1 MFIFVKTN
9 QMKILL
15 SPAKSIHQDKTYEK
29 LFSTEIVFKSETN
42 SLAKKLQKLS
52 GKKMEKLMHISSE
65 LAHLNVQRYAEWKDE
80 IIENTASF
88 PAIYGFNGEVYKG
101 FDADSL
107 NDKQRLFSQEHV
119 RILSGL
125 YGILRP
131 LDLIAPYRLEM
142 GTKWDITPK
151 TKNLYQFW
159 GEKIANYLK
168 EELKENEP
176 IINLASA
183 EYFKAVDLKSLNAN
197 LITPVFKEFKNGEY
211 KIIMMFAKHARG
223 AMARFIVDNELENPE
238 DLKLFSKDGYGFDAN
253 LSSET
258 EWVFTR

>member
-1 MFIFVKTN
+1 MFKFVKTN
-9 QMKILL
+9 HMKILL

-52 GKKMEKLMHISSE
+52 GKKMEKLMHISSD
-65 LAHLNVQRYAEWKDE
+65 LAHLNVQRYADWKDE

-88 PAIYGFNGEVYKG
+88 HAIYGFNGEVYKG

-107 NDKQRLFSQEHV
+107 NEKQLLYSQEHV

-125 YGILRP
+125 YGILKP

-159 GEKIANYLK
+159 GKKIANYLK

-176 IINLASA
+176 IINLAST
-183 EYFKAVDLKSLNAN
+183 EYFKAVDVKSLQAKV
-197 LITPVFKEFKNGEY
+197 ITPVFKEFKNGEY

-223 AMARFIVDNELENPE
+223 AMARYIVNNELNDPE
-238 DLKLFSKDGYGFDAN
+238 EIKLFSQDGYGFDAN
-253 LSSET
+253 LSNEN

>member
-1 MFIFVKTN
+1 
-9 QMKILL
+9 MKILL
-15 SPAKSIHQDKTYEK
+15 SPAKSIHQDKTFEN
-29 LFSTEIVFKSETN
+29 LFSTEIVFKNETN
-42 SLAKKLQKLS
+42 SLVKKLQKLS
-52 GKKMEKLMHISSE
+52 VKKMEKLMHISSE
-65 LAHLNVQRYAEWKDE
+65 LALLNVQRYANWTEE
-80 IIENTASF
+80 INENTASF

-101 FDADSL
+101 FDADTLSENQSL
-107 NDKQRLFSQEHV
+107 YTQENV

-125 YGILRP
+125 YGILKP
-131 LDLIAPYRLEM
+131 FDLIAPYRLEM
-142 GTKWDITPK
+142 GTKWNVTPK

-159 GEKIANYLK
+159 DKKITTYLNK
-168 EELKENEP
+168 ELKENEP
-176 IINLASA
+176 IINLASS
-183 EYFKAVDLKSLNAN
+183 EYFKAVDVKTLHSKVF
-197 LITPVFKEFKNGEY
+197 TPVFKEFKNGDY

>member
-1 MFIFVKTN
+1 
-9 QMKILL
+9 
-15 SPAKSIHQDKTYEK
+15 
-29 LFSTEIVFKSETN
+29 
-42 SLAKKLQKLS
+42 
-52 GKKMEKLMHISSE
+52 
-65 LAHLNVQRYAEWKDE
+65 
-80 IIENTASF
+80 
-88 PAIYGFNGEVYKG
+88 
-101 FDADSL
+101 
-107 NDKQRLFSQEHV
+107 
-119 RILSGL
+119 
-125 YGILRP
+125 
-131 LDLIAPYRLEM
+131 M

-197 LITPVFKEFKNGEY
+197 VITPVFKEFKNGEY

-223 AMARFIVDNELENPE
+223 AMARFIVDNELNDPKEI
-238 DLKLFSKDGYGFDAN
+238 KLFSQDGYGFDAN